1 MIGFLIMIGLEID
14 VVIDFMLRI
23 YDRFYDRFYVEFH
36 GRFYCKGIL
45 ISYRPHVFAQ
55 RVSVHAR
62 MHTHVPALM
71 CRGTSWLIHFCGTGT
86 RAHAQIHTHM
96 HTLTLRHIDTEM

>member
-1 MIGFLIMIGLEID
+1 

-45 ISYRPHVFAQ
+45 ISYRPHVLAQ